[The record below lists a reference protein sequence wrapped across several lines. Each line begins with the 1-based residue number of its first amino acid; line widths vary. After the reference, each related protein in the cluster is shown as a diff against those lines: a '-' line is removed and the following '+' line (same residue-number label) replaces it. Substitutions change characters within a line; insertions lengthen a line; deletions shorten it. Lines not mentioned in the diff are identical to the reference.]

1 MPTFLFFRNR
11 LIYCNNAFVM
21 VSQGSKL
28 EKKIVDA
35 VEKCLEEMF
44 EHTDLELVDV
54 EYRRESSGW
63 VLRVYVDKKGGV
75 LLEDCS
81 RTSHQL
87 GDIIEVKEIIP
98 DAYSLEVTS
107 PGVNRPL
114 KKEEDFIRVIGK
126 TVKLKT
132 RTLLNNRKKFKG
144 VLKGCREEMLLI
156 NSDGNDFSVPLS
168 IVKKANLEYDFNKKQ

>member
-1 MPTFLFFRNR
+1 LCRYTL
-11 LIYCNNAFVM
+11 AM
-21 VSQGSKL
+21 VSQGQKL
-28 EKKIVDA
+28 EKKIIDA

-63 VLRVYVDKKGGV
+63 VLRAYIDKKGGV
-75 LLEDCS
+75 QLADCS
-81 RTSHQL
+81 RTSSQL
-87 GDIIEVKEIIP
+87 GDIIEVKDIIL

-114 KKEEDFIRVIGK
+114 KKQEDFIKVIGE

-132 RTLLNNRKKFKG
+132 RTLLNNRKNFRG
-144 VLKGCREEMLLI
+144 VLKSCREEMLLI
-156 NSDGNDFSVPLS
+156 DSDGKEFSIPLS